1 MIRLDRVQPGEP
13 MTLPAA
19 CQWLGQRTGRVPA
32 TSTMWRWCLKGVR
45 GGVRLES
52 FRVGGT
58 TYVTPAM
65 IQRFIEATSSSATGA
80 AGASCAPAVDEG
92 SRDDRRRQID
102 EAQRRLADICKP
114 KRGRRGPRPK

>member
-1 MIRLDRVQPGEP
+1 MIRLDCLQPTEP
-13 MTLPAA
+13 MTLPTA

-65 IQRFIEATSSSATGA
+65 IQRFIEATSATTPADVAAMPATGDDSRAKQVA
-80 AGASCAPAVDEG
+80 AAQSRLKDICAPKRRAA
-92 SRDDRRRQID
+92 RRR
-102 EAQRRLADICKP
+102 RRL
-114 KRGRRGPRPK
+114 GE

>member
-1 MIRLDRVQPGEP
+1 MIRLDCLQPTEP

-65 IQRFIEATSSSATGA
+65 IQRFIEATSSSATA
-80 AGASCAPAVDEG
+80 ATSMSPATDVEGQGDE
-92 SRDDRRRQID
+92 RHRQIAD
-102 EAQRRLADICKP
+102 AQRRLADICKP
-114 KRGRRGPRPK
+114 KPRGRRRPK

>member
-1 MIRLDRVQPGEP
+1 MIRLEQMTPGEP

-19 CQWLGQRTGRVPA
+19 CQWIGQRTGRVPA

-65 IQRFIEATSSSATGA
+65 IQRFIEATSSLSTA
-80 AGASCAPAVDEG
+80 AVAASSSGTDIDGQA
-92 SRDDRRRQID
+92 DDHRRQQIAD
-102 EAQRRLADICKP
+102 AQRRLADICKP
-114 KRGRRGPRPK
+114 RARVRRRPK